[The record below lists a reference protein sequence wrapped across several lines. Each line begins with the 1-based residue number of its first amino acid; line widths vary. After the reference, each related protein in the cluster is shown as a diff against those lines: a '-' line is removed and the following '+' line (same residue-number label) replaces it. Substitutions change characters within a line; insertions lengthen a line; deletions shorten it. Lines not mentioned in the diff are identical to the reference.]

1 MTGGCCGIVVLCLCM
16 IMAVCPMRWLGYHP
30 SSFCFEDCGWWLM
43 LYFFCVCVAVS
54 FVYSMWV
61 LSFVG
66 FEGDFSM
73 VTLGRLV
80 EISGEALG
88 VVHLDGWYIVVILVG
103 LEFNNVFVCIKDEV
117 AAIVSKD
124 LDSAF
129 LPRDSL

>member
-1 MTGGCCGIVVLCLCM
+1 
-16 IMAVCPMRWLGYHP
+16 
-30 SSFCFEDCGWWLM
+30 
-43 LYFFCVCVAVS
+43 
-54 FVYSMWV
+54 MWV